1 MSPRSARNIR
11 FTDMKL
17 MNKNIGAVI
26 DDIRAFFESSKVS
39 RKDVIK
45 ICLVVEEAL
54 LRYQEKFGEA
64 HEFNLYK
71 KKWFSTPKIIIR
83 IKGEPFYPLQNEQQ
97 DDDTILSNEVM
108 QRLLHFDEAK
118 TTYRYENGC
127 NELISYSTR
136 ERKPLKI
143 PGGSITIAII
153 LAIAFS
159 FVIEHLSPEVQS
171 ILSEKII
178 SPALSTLTAL
188 IVTVTVFMIFF
199 SIVAGICAIENV
211 TMLSNIG
218 STVVGRF
225 FLIDVLIVAV
235 TFLISSFFFP
245 VMSLVD
251 KNVVDV
257 SQIAELLLS
266 IIPTNILE
274 AFLKGQVLQV
284 TIMAF
289 AVGICIIK
297 IGSRISNVKAFVSE
311 LNLLMFK
318 IVEMVFST
326 IPLVIFLCVLKAIL
340 TSSVADFLKVW
351 KIIVAGLIVYAIIIL
366 FMLIRLYLKTK
377 ISIPDFLK
385 KISPATIISLTTG
398 SSVASLPKTLET
410 AKENLRIEEKFCNF
424 WIPLSLV
431 LFSPSK
437 LIQLSMAGFYVMS
450 VTGEDLSAFEVF
462 IIAFLSIQ
470 LSFASPNAAGGI
482 VASFTLLLT
491 ELGLPLEHVGTLM
504 IADVITGNLLTGLNV
519 LVRQCELMTV
529 AHKMNFIRSN

>member
-1 MSPRSARNIR
+1 MEL
-11 FTDMKL
+11 T
-17 MNKNIGAVI
+17 NKNIGAVI
-26 DDIRAFFESSKVS
+26 EEIRAFFESSKVP
-39 RKDVIK
+39 RKDVLK
-45 ICLVVEEAL
+45 ICLVVEESL

-71 KKWFSTPKIIIR
+71 KKWFSEPKIIIR
-83 IKGEPFYPLQNEQQ
+83 IKGEPFYPLHNEQE
-97 DDDTILSNEVM
+97 DDDTILSNAVM

-118 TTYRYENGC
+118 TTYRYENGY
-127 NELISYSTR
+127 NELISYSTQ
-136 ERKPLKI
+136 ERKPIKI
-143 PGGSITIAII
+143 PGGSITIAIV

-159 FVIEHLSPEVQS
+159 FVIGHLSPEVQN

-199 SIVAGICAIENV
+199 SIVAGICAIEDV

-257 SQIAELLLS
+257 SQISELLLS

-274 AFLKGQVLQV
+274 AFLKGKVLQV

-289 AVGICIIK
+289 AVGIGIIK
-297 IGSRISNVKAFVSE
+297 IGSRIENVKNFVAE
-311 LNLLMFK
+311 LNFLMFK

-326 IPLVIFLCVLKAIL
+326 IPLVIFLCVAKALL
-340 TSSVADFLKVW
+340 TSSLADFLKVW
-351 KIIVAGLIVYAIIIL
+351 KIIVAGLIVYVIIIL
-366 FMLIRLYLKTK
+366 LMMIRLYLKTK
-377 ISIPDFLK
+377 VSIPDFLK
-385 KISPATIISLTTG
+385 KISPAAIISLTTG
-398 SSVASLPKTLET
+398 SSVASLPKTLEIS
-410 AKENLRIEEKFCNF
+410 KENLRVEEKFCNF
-424 WIPLSLV
+424 WVPLSLV

-450 VTGEDLSAFEVF
+450 ITGEDFSAFEAV
-462 IIAFLSIQ
+462 ITAFLAIQ

-491 ELGLPLEHVGTLM
+491 QLGLPLEHVGTLM
-504 IADVITGNLLTGLNV
+504 IADVITGNLFTGLNV

-529 AHKMNFIRSN
+529 AHKMNFIKT

>member
-1 MSPRSARNIR
+1 MELTS
-11 FTDMKL
+11 
-17 MNKNIGAVI
+17 KNIDAVI
-26 DDIRAFFESSKVS
+26 EDIRAFFESSKVP
-39 RKDVIK
+39 RKDILK
-45 ICLVVEEAL
+45 ICLVVEESL

-64 HEFNLYK
+64 HEFNLYN

-83 IKGEPFYPLQNEQQ
+83 VKGEPFNPLQNEQ
-97 DDDTILSNEVM
+97 DDNTILSNEVM

-118 TTYRYENGC
+118 TTYRYENGY

-136 ERKPLKI
+136 EHKPLKI

-159 FVIEHLSPEVQS
+159 FVIGNLSPEVQS

-199 SIVAGICAIENV
+199 SIVAGICAIEDV

-225 FLIDVLIVAV
+225 FLIDVLIVAL
-235 TFLISSFFFP
+235 TFLISVFFFP

-257 SQIAELLLS
+257 SQITKLLLS

-274 AFLKGQVLQV
+274 AFLKGKVLQV

-289 AVGICIIK
+289 AIGICIIK
-297 IGSRISNVKAFVSE
+297 IGSRIANVKIFFVE

-318 IVEMVFST
+318 IVEIVFST
-326 IPLVIFLCVLKAIL
+326 IPLVIFLCVVKALL
-340 TSSVADFLKVW
+340 TSSLADFLKVW
-351 KIIVAGLIVYAIIIL
+351 KIIVAGLIVYVIIISL
-366 FMLIRLYLKTK
+366 MLIRLYLKTK
-377 ISIPDFLK
+377 ASIPNFLK
-385 KISPATIISLTTG
+385 KISPAAIISLTTG
-398 SSVASLPKTLET
+398 SSVASLPKTLEIS
-410 AKENLRIEEKFCNF
+410 KERLNIEEKFCNF

-450 VTGEDLSAFEVF
+450 VTGENLSTFEAF

-491 ELGLPLEHVGTLM
+491 QLGLPLEHVGTLM
-504 IADVITGNLLTGLNV
+504 IADVITGNLFTGLNV

-529 AHKMNFIRSN
+529 AHKMNFIKT

>member
-1 MSPRSARNIR
+1 
-11 FTDMKL
+11 
-17 MNKNIGAVI
+17 
-26 DDIRAFFESSKVS
+26 
-39 RKDVIK
+39 
-45 ICLVVEEAL
+45 
-54 LRYQEKFGEA
+54 
-64 HEFNLYK
+64 
-71 KKWFSTPKIIIR
+71 
-83 IKGEPFYPLQNEQQ
+83 
-97 DDDTILSNEVM
+97 M

-118 TTYRYENGC
+118 TTYRYENGY

-136 ERKPLKI
+136 EHKTIKV

-159 FVIEHLSPEVQS
+159 FVIGHLSPEVQN

-199 SIVAGICAIENV
+199 SIVAGICAIEDV

-245 VMSLVD
+245 VMSIVD

-257 SQIAELLLS
+257 SQISELLLS

-274 AFLKGQVLQV
+274 AFLKGKVLQV

-289 AVGICIIK
+289 AVGIGIIK
-297 IGSRISNVKAFVSE
+297 IGSRIENVKNFVAE

-326 IPLVIFLCVLKAIL
+326 IPLVIFLCVAKALL
-340 TSSVADFLKVW
+340 TSSLADFLKVW
-351 KIIVAGLIVYAIIIL
+351 KIIVAGLIVYAIIISL
-366 FMLIRLYLKTK
+366 MLIRLYLKTK
-377 ISIPDFLK
+377 VSIPDFLK
-385 KISPATIISLTTG
+385 KISPAAIISLTTG
-398 SSVASLPKTLET
+398 SSVASLPKTLEIS
-410 AKENLRIEEKFCNF
+410 KENLRVEEKFCNF
-424 WIPLSLV
+424 WVPLSLV

-450 VTGEDLSAFEVF
+450 VTGENLSALKAF

-491 ELGLPLEHVGTLM
+491 QLGLPLEHVGTLM
-504 IADVITGNLLTGLNV
+504 IADVITGNLFTGLNV

-529 AHKMNFIRSN
+529 AHKMNFIKT

>member
-1 MSPRSARNIR
+1 
-11 FTDMKL
+11 
-17 MNKNIGAVI
+17 
-26 DDIRAFFESSKVS
+26 
-39 RKDVIK
+39 
-45 ICLVVEEAL
+45 
-54 LRYQEKFGEA
+54 
-64 HEFNLYK
+64 
-71 KKWFSTPKIIIR
+71 
-83 IKGEPFYPLQNEQQ
+83 
-97 DDDTILSNEVM
+97 M

-153 LAIAFS
+153 LATAFS

-199 SIVAGICAIENV
+199 SIVAGICAIEDV

-245 VMSLVD
+245 VMTLAD

-274 AFLKGQVLQV
+274 AFLKGKVLQV
-284 TIMAF
+284 TIIAF

-297 IGSRISNVKAFVSE
+297 IGSRISNVKAFVAE

-326 IPLVIFLCVLKAIL
+326 IPLVIFLCVSKAIL
-340 TSSVADFLKVW
+340 SSSLADFLKVW

-366 FMLIRLYLKTK
+366 FMLIRLYIRTK
-377 ISIPDFLK
+377 VSIPDFLK

-450 VTGEDLSAFEVF
+450 VTGEDLSAFEAF

-504 IADVITGNLLTGLNV
+504 IADVITGNLFTGLNV

>member
-1 MSPRSARNIR
+1 MELTS
-11 FTDMKL
+11 
-17 MNKNIGAVI
+17 KNIDAVI
-26 DDIRAFFESSKVS
+26 EDIRAFFESSKVP
-39 RKDVIK
+39 RKDILK
-45 ICLVVEEAL
+45 ICLVVEESL

-64 HEFNLYK
+64 HEFNLYN

-83 IKGEPFYPLQNEQQ
+83 VKGEPFDPLQNEQ
-97 DDDTILSNEVM
+97 DDNTILSNEVM

-118 TTYRYENGC
+118 TTYRYENGY

-136 ERKPLKI
+136 EHKPLKI

-159 FVIEHLSPEVQS
+159 FVIGNLSPEVQS

-199 SIVAGICAIENV
+199 SIVAGICAIEDV

-225 FLIDVLIVAV
+225 FLIDVLIVAL
-235 TFLISSFFFP
+235 TFLISVFFFP

-257 SQIAELLLS
+257 SQITKLLLS

-274 AFLKGQVLQV
+274 AFLKGKVLQV

-289 AVGICIIK
+289 AIGICIIK
-297 IGSRISNVKAFVSE
+297 IGSRIDNVKNFVAE

-318 IVEMVFST
+318 IVEIVFST
-326 IPLVIFLCVLKAIL
+326 IPLVIFLCVVKALL
-340 TSSVADFLKVW
+340 TSSLADFLKVW
-351 KIIVAGLIVYAIIIL
+351 KIIVAGLIVYVIIISL
-366 FMLIRLYLKTK
+366 MLIRLYLKTK
-377 ISIPDFLK
+377 VSIPNFLK
-385 KISPATIISLTTG
+385 KISPAAIISLTTG
-398 SSVASLPKTLET
+398 SSVASLPKTLEIS
-410 AKENLRIEEKFCNF
+410 KERLNIEEKFCNF

-450 VTGEDLSAFEVF
+450 VTGENLSAFEAF

-491 ELGLPLEHVGTLM
+491 QLGLPLEHVGTLM
-504 IADVITGNLLTGLNV
+504 IADVITGNLFTGLNV

-529 AHKMNFIRSN
+529 AHKMNFIKT